1 MKSHSILP
9 RVLSIL
15 IMGALMGVS
24 IWFGSSV
31 ASTEEFHKKDIA
43 YLAEKQNNAKALS
56 GSASAASVLVS
67 MLPEDTATPL
77 ANQIAD
83 IGRDFLIVLSA
94 LAAEQS
100 LLTITGRVTFCWMIP
115 IALCILVLFVL
126 LRRKMFLQIGIRLAI
141 AGIVVYMLVPVT
153 LRITRLADKP
163 YEEAVNQSLQ
173 QSQEIEDAFRYNES
187 GIVMPGMSG
196 TAVQGTASAGGN
208 ARETEDAA
216 GSAALQTE
224 AMTQPQTETKADAK
238 TPAKSEDTVK
248 ISDKKPKRKKP
259 WYEQAWNYITGGAAT
274 VVDEASKVTG
284 KAVDAATAASRELSD
299 KASKALDR
307 VIEAGEQAKAMAE
320 MVPQVPQKAAD
331 MLNSLIDAFVLMIV
345 TTCVLPIAVLIG
357 LLWVMNQIF
366 NIDYDWRKLRL

>member
-15 IMGALMGVS
+15 ILGALMGVS

-238 TPAKSEDTVK
+238 TPAQSEDTVK

-259 WYEQAWNYITGGAAT
+259 WYEQVWNYITGGAAT

-284 KAVDAATAASRELSD
+284 KAVDAATAATRELSD

-320 MVPQVPQKAAD
+320 MVPQVPQMAAD